1 MTGRQRRLLASHALS
16 AVAMAMPWPALL
28 AAAWRVDP
36 GWAGVVG
43 AARLAPYVL
52 LSWAVGGVGDRFG
65 RLRVLRWTTVLRTLL
80 LGGAAVAFALGNP
93 VAAAIAALLAVAAGT
108 PAFPSLGA
116 HLPVEPGDAARAT
129 RWLVTIEVSAF
140 VVGPALGGL
149 LLGWTEGAAGL
160 FAAAGVALGG
170 VLLLC
175 GLGVGGRAAR
185 VVEDEVSLPAGLR
198 AVAAVPAAL
207 AAIATVMALNFA
219 LAMLGVTL
227 LPLTASAWHGGD
239 PEFGFATAAL
249 GFGSLATPVLA
260 GLVRGPTAHRT
271 ATLLAALPLVAVWV
285 APTWLLGLVPLAL
298 FGAGATVVECETTRV
313 LQGQAP
319 ARYRA
324 LALGVADTA
333 MIAAALCGA
342 AAAPWFTGAVGPVAV
357 PALLAVLVAPAC
369 WWGLRG
375 SARPAAVEL
384 LHSDPER

>member
-65 RLRVLRWTTVLRTLL
+65 RLR
-80 LGGAAVAFALGNP
+80 
-93 VAAAIAALLAVAAGT
+93 AALDHRAAHLAVGRPAGGGGGNAGV
-108 PAFPSLGA
+108 PVPGA

-219 LAMLGVTL
+219 LAMLG
-227 LPLTASAWHGGD
+227 
-239 PEFGFATAAL
+239 
-249 GFGSLATPVLA
+249 
-260 GLVRGPTAHRT
+260 
-271 ATLLAALPLVAVWV
+271 
-285 APTWLLGLVPLAL
+285 
-298 FGAGATVVECETTRV
+298 
-313 LQGQAP
+313 
-319 ARYRA
+319 
-324 LALGVADTA
+324 
-333 MIAAALCGA
+333 
-342 AAAPWFTGAVGPVAV
+342 
-357 PALLAVLVAPAC
+357 
-369 WWGLRG
+369 
-375 SARPAAVEL
+375 
-384 LHSDPER
+384 